1 MKLKTFQVR
10 MFRNVLDSGVIPV
23 EDVTAL
29 VGKNESGKS
38 ALLSGLHA
46 LNPAKPDAPLDLDEE
61 YPRWL
66 KKEHQISG
74 ELDSAVPITAT
85 YELEDDD
92 VAELESAFGPDSMKS
107 REITAYRKYGDAR
120 LFIEADVD
128 ASYLLSTTL
137 DGLGTKLRTAVG
149 EPPELEHLVAEL
161 DRVIAAANA
170 AVPATVGLAGE
181 ATDART
187 KITTSL
193 AGQTSAEAAVEAL
206 LEPRLPRT
214 FYFSSYSAL
223 RGRYTLEEVL
233 AAVQAG
239 SEDEQIQAAADF
251 LRLARVDPD
260 TMKDADFEK
269 SNGELEATSSLLTNR
284 VKKHWK
290 QNKHLK
296 LAVKIESK
304 QTTDPSGY
312 PAINNYL
319 QFRVEDTRHDFSNR
333 LDRRSTG
340 FQWFVS
346 FLASFLEF
354 QKDKNRDC

>member
-1 MKLKTFQVR
+1 M
-10 MFRNVLDSGVIPV
+10 
-23 EDVTAL
+23 
-29 VGKNESGKS
+29 
-38 ALLSGLHA
+38 
-46 LNPAKPDAPLDLDEE
+46 AKPE
-61 YPRWL
+61 
-66 KKEHQISG
+66 
-74 ELDSAVPITAT
+74 
-85 YELEDDD
+85 
-92 VAELESAFGPDSMKS
+92 
-107 REITAYRKYGDAR
+107 
-120 LFIEADVD
+120 
-128 ASYLLSTTL
+128 
-137 DGLGTKLRTAVG
+137 LGTKRLCAGCSAKFYDLSKTPIVCPKCGTVYEVA
-149 EPPELEHLVAEL
+149 PPPRGRS
-161 DRVIAAANA
+161 DIPRD
-170 AVPATVGLAGE
+170 VP
-181 ATDART
+181 
-187 KITTSL
+187 
-193 AGQTSAEAAVEAL
+193 AEAAVEAL